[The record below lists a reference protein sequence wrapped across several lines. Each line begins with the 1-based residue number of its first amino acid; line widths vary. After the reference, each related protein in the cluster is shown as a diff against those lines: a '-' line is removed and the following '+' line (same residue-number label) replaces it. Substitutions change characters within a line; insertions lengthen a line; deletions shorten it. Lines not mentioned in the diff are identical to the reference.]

1 MKSKQVFGKLCK
13 RTWQS
18 IKRRR
23 RAALLTVLFFSLTF
37 GQMPGF
43 AFAVGNSAAMRSFVD
58 FVAALLPPFAAA
70 AQTRQSPAQITEDGM
85 KELQAF
91 VQEKSSRTPAQRKI
105 SSSLLT
111 PMKERRGE
119 KVPASAKSLR
129 SNVEV
134 NKNGMVKVDI
144 RLNTTR
150 NMAVL
155 KSIDR
160 LGGSIL
166 NHVGKS
172 VLAEVPIEKL
182 EDIAEYEEVVSIR
195 PPDRAF
201 THRTPAPGPPPSA
214 TVSPSIRP
222 LLRPGFDLRAMRMRS
237 MLRTSLAGFSAP
249 MAINV
254 SEGDIT
260 HRAQEARSFFGATG
274 AGVKIG
280 VLSDGVNS
288 LAALQSSDDLP
299 AVTVLSGQAGS
310 GDEGSAML
318 EIVHDL
324 APNAQLFFAT
334 ALPTAAQFAQNINDL
349 AAAGCQIIVDDI
361 IYLAESPFQDGQAP
375 SVTSPT
381 NGGIVAQ
388 AVRDVTAAGV
398 SYFSSAGNE
407 GNLNDGTSGTW
418 EGDFNPNGTPAVL
431 AGGGLAHN
439 FGDGGQSNLMTANSA
454 VTLLHWSD
462 PLGASG
468 NDYDIF
474 IMNGSLTTIFDAST
488 DTQDGDDDPV
498 EIAGLSFTGE
508 RLVVLQFS
516 GANRYIRVEA
526 FRGETE
532 NSTSGA
538 TFGHSSV
545 ADAFAVAAV
554 DVGTAM
560 GGTSP
565 FVGGATN
572 PVETFSADGPRKL
585 FFNPDSTEITPGDVS
600 STGGLSRQKPDI
612 AAADGVMCAAPGF
625 NPFFGTSA
633 AAPHAAAIAG
643 LLLSANP
650 ALTAAQIRTALT
662 SSALDIEAVGV
673 DRDSGAGIVM
683 AFQALQAIGAT
694 PMAFLQTGTVVVAE
708 IGSNSNGIIEPCETV
723 NLTIPLTNIGGANAT
738 GISATLT
745 SGSPGVSIL
754 TGSSA
759 YPTLAPM
766 ATANNNT
773 LFKILY
779 DCAATCGATLD
790 FTLTVTYTGGASPQ
804 VFNLSFTAGTPGTPT
819 TVSYTGP
826 VVPIPDGADLSG
838 TMPGAPAL
846 ASLPVS
852 GIVGNLFD
860 IDLRIDGTSCSTAI
874 GSTTVGIDH
883 TFVNDLEITL
893 ISPSGTEVKLIDN
906 TDGSGNNFCQTL
918 LDDESGGASIQSVIT
933 ANAPFT
939 GSFTPANALSAF
951 DGEDPNGTWML
962 RVQDFFSADT
972 GNIRA
977 FSLIITPAQ
986 CSGVAAVVGDI
997 CLQDDS
1003 AASKTAVADSTTGFY
1018 QICCGSG
1025 FYTGTG
1031 IVSKKGSTVT
1041 ITHNTLARRVLI
1053 KVDFATKRA
1062 TVSVQSPPAS
1072 PPCTIIDTNI
1082 SNSACGCSPPV

>member
-1 MKSKQVFGKLCK
+1 MRRCK
-13 RTWQS
+13 RV
-18 IKRRR
+18 
-23 RAALLTVLFFSLTF
+23 ALLTVLFFALTF

-43 AFAVGNSAAMRSFVD
+43 ALAVGNSAAMKSFVN
-58 FVAALLPPFAAA
+58 FVAAILPPFSAA
-70 AQTRQSPAQITEDGM
+70 AQTRQGPAEITEAGM
-85 KELQAF
+85 KELQALI
-91 VQEKSSRTPAQRKI
+91 QEKSSRTPAQRKI
-105 SSSLLT
+105 SSSLLN
-111 PMKERRGE
+111 PMRERRGE
-119 KVPASAKSLR
+119 NVLAVAKSLR
-129 SNVEV
+129 SNVPV
-134 NKNGMVKVDI
+134 DKSGMVKVDI
-144 RLNTTR
+144 RLNTAQNR
-150 NMAVL
+150 GVL
-155 KSIDR
+155 KRIDS

-182 EDIAEYEEVVSIR
+182 EDIAEYKEVVSIR

-201 THRTPAPGPPPSA
+201 THRNSGAGPMPSA
-214 TVSPSIRP
+214 SVNPSIRSS
-222 LLRPGFDLRAMRMRS
+222 LRPGFDMRAMNLRS
-237 MLRTSLAGFSAP
+237 MLRTSLTGLAAP
-249 MAINV
+249 MIINT

-260 HRAQEARSFFGATG
+260 HRAMEARGFFGALG
-274 AGVKIG
+274 QGVKIG
-280 VLSDGVNS
+280 VLSDGVDS
-288 LAALQSSDDLP
+288 LAVLQASGDLP
-299 AVTVLSGQAGS
+299 AGVTVLPGQGGS

-349 AAAGCQIIVDDI
+349 AAAGCKIIVDDI

-375 SVTSPT
+375 SVISPT
-381 NGGIVAQ
+381 NGGIIAQ

-407 GNLNDGTSGTW
+407 GNQNDGTSGTW
-418 EGDFNPNGTPAVL
+418 EGDFSPNGTPPAL
-431 AGGGLAHN
+431 AGGGIAHD
-439 FGDGGQSNLMTANSA
+439 FGDGGQSNLMTATSD

-462 PLGASG
+462 PLGASA
-468 NDYDIF
+468 NDYDIY
-474 IMNGSLTTIFDAST
+474 IMNGALTTIFDAST
-488 DTQDGDDDPV
+488 NVQDGDDDPV
-498 EIAGLSFTGE
+498 EIAGFSFTGE
-508 RLVVLQFS
+508 RLVVLQFA

-532 NSTSGA
+532 NSTPGA

-545 ADAFAVAAV
+545 ANAFAVAAV
-554 DVGTAM
+554 DVDTAM
-560 GGTSP
+560 GGTVP

-600 STGGLSRQKPDI
+600 STGGLVRQKPDI
-612 AAADGVMCAAPGF
+612 AAADGVMTAAPGF

-650 ALTAAQIRTALT
+650 MLTTAQIRTALT

-694 PMAFLQTGTVVVAE
+694 PQAFLQTGTVVVTD
-708 IGSNSNGIIEPCETV
+708 IGSNGNGIIEPCETV

-738 GISATLT
+738 GISGVLT
-745 SGSPGVSIL
+745 SSSPGVTII
-754 TGSSA
+754 TGASS
-759 YPTLAPM
+759 YPTLAPS

-773 LFKILY
+773 AFRIVY
-779 DCAATCGATLD
+779 DCAAICGAVINL
-790 FTLTVTYTGGASPQ
+790 TLTVTYTGGPSPQ
-804 VFNLSFTAGTPGTPT
+804 VFDLSFVTGVPGTPT
-819 TVSYTGP
+819 TTSYTGP
-826 VVPIPDGADLSG
+826 PVPIPDAADLSG
-838 TMPGAPAL
+838 NNPGAAVV

-860 IDLRIDGTSCSTAI
+860 IDLRIDGSSCSTTI

-893 ISPSGTEVKLIDN
+893 ISPSGTQVKLIDN

-918 LDDESGGASIQSVIT
+918 LDDESGGASIQSVVT

-939 GSFTPANALSAF
+939 GSFTPANPLSAF
-951 DGEDPNGTWML
+951 DGENPNGTWML
-962 RVQDFFSADT
+962 QVQDFFSGDI

-986 CSGVAAVVGDI
+986 CSGVAAFVGDV

-1003 AASKTAVADSTTGFY
+1003 SASKSAQFLSTTGEY
-1018 QICCGSG
+1018 QICCGTG
-1025 FYTGTG
+1025 FYMGTGT
-1031 IVSKKGSTVT
+1031 VVKKGNTMT
-1041 ITHNTLARRVLI
+1041 LTHNTLTRRVTI
-1053 KVDFATKRA
+1053 KVDLATKKGTA
-1062 TVSVQSPPAS
+1062 SVQSPPAA
-1072 PPCTIIDTNI
+1072 PPCTITDTNTM
-1082 SNSACGCSPPV
+1082 NSTCACSPPV